1 MERTRCSERG
11 LPGWMAGYMTN
22 LFSEGTMG
30 WGVELC
36 AVSGTAF
43 NELCDRDILVFS
55 LKKIF
60 S

>member
-1 MERTRCSERG
+1 MLFEQRSARFSS
-11 LPGWMAGYMTN
+11 YMTN